1 MLSSRL
7 PVIRKYSTY
16 LRVMRIRP
24 QIILIIILLISVEA
38 IAQQRVPTLTTDDV
52 IVPVAPV
59 VNKTV
64 SDEKKTEVI
73 DKATKEKKDTEKKP
87 DEKDSSK
94 ATSTEK
100 RAANPDEKLWN
111 EKLQRAKEKAA
122 QEARLADQ
130 TELEI
135 NQLRNKLSSAQPSSP
150 EQKRETLEKI
160 AKLSKTLSEFK
171 ESAQSSQSEVA
182 EVISNGK
189 DKDYKVAEPKLTNE
203 KGEVD
208 KEAVTDQ
215 VNKNQQEVA
224 DAQARIQLLEL
235 QLNKLHSQGN
245 QNGDRYKL
253 NQINTEREQVKQ
265 EIEKMKSKISEAT
278 AKIGNLK
285 LPAVTPKD
293 K

>member
-1 MLSSRL
+1 
-7 PVIRKYSTY
+7 
-16 LRVMRIRP
+16 MRFRP
-24 QIILIIILLISVEA
+24 QIILTIILLISAEGF
-38 IAQQRVPTLTTDDV
+38 AQQRVPTLTTDDV
-52 IVPVAPV
+52 VVLVAPV

-94 ATSTEK
+94 ATGVEK
-100 RAANPDEKLWN
+100 AVANPDEKLWN
-111 EKLQRAKEKAA
+111 ENLARAKEKAA
-122 QEARLADQ
+122 QYARQADL

-135 NQLRNKLSSAQPSSP
+135 NQLRNKLSSVQPSSP

-171 ESAQSSQSEVA
+171 ESAQLSQTEVV

-208 KEAVTDQ
+208 KEAVSEQ
-215 VNKNQQEVA
+215 VNKNQREVA

-235 QLNKLHSQGN
+235 QLNKLHSQSN

-253 NQINTEREQVKQ
+253 NQINIEREQVKQ

-278 AKIGNLK
+278 AKIENLT
-285 LPAVTPKD
+285 LPTITPKE